1 MQEMLQK
8 IIARA
13 GIASRRHAELLIASG
28 QVRVNGRVVRELG
41 TKADA
46 AKDRIEAAGRVVEAK
61 EGRRVYMLLNKPPE
75 VVSAMEDPEGR
86 KTLRN
91 CLRGLPERV
100 FPVGN
105 LEYAASGLVFLTNDG
120 DLAADMLKNWARLEQ
135 IYHVKVKGM
144 LTLADLERLGRWAPP
159 KHLTSQENPRTMA
172 SERLQKIIAAGG
184 IASRRKA
191 EEIIAAGRVTL
202 NGKVVVEQ
210 GTKADPQRDVICVD
224 GKPLKSR
231 ERLLYFLLHKPK
243 GYVTTVSD
251 PEGRPTIMELM
262 KKCPHRVYPVGRLD
276 YASEGLLLM
285 TNDGQLAQRL
295 MKAGS
300 HAPKTYLVKISGQP
314 DEQALNRLR
323 SGITIE
329 LEDGMRVKTSPAKL
343 RLVED
348 SANPWYAVILSE
360 GRNRQI
366 RRMFQRVGFNVEK
379 IKRVQLGPLV
389 LDVPPGKYR
398 ALTVRE
404 VAQLKS
410 L

>member
-1 MQEMLQK
+1 
-8 IIARA
+8 
-13 GIASRRHAELLIASG
+13 
-28 QVRVNGRVVRELG
+28 
-41 TKADA
+41 
-46 AKDRIEAAGRVVEAK
+46 
-61 EGRRVYMLLNKPPE
+61 
-75 VVSAMEDPEGR
+75 
-86 KTLRN
+86 
-91 CLRGLPERV
+91 
-100 FPVGN
+100 
-105 LEYAASGLVFLTNDG
+105 
-120 DLAADMLKNWARLEQ
+120 
-135 IYHVKVKGM
+135 
-144 LTLADLERLGRWAPP
+144 
-159 KHLTSQENPRTMA
+159 MA
-172 SERLQKIIAAGG
+172 SERLQKIIAASG

-210 GTKADPQRDVICVD
+210 GTKADPQRDEICVD
-224 GKPLKSR
+224 GAPLKSR

-251 PEGRPTIMELM
+251 PEGRPTVMELM
-262 KKCPHRVYPVGRLD
+262 KKCPQRVYPVGRLD

-314 DEQALNRLR
+314 DERALNRLR
-323 SGITIE
+323 AGITIE

-343 RLVED
+343 RLVEG
-348 SANPWYAVILSE
+348 SANPWYEVILSE

-389 LDVPPGKYR
+389 LDVPPGEYR

>member
-1 MQEMLQK
+1 
-8 IIARA
+8 
-13 GIASRRHAELLIASG
+13 
-28 QVRVNGRVVRELG
+28 
-41 TKADA
+41 
-46 AKDRIEAAGRVVEAK
+46 
-61 EGRRVYMLLNKPPE
+61 
-75 VVSAMEDPEGR
+75 
-86 KTLRN
+86 
-91 CLRGLPERV
+91 
-100 FPVGN
+100 
-105 LEYAASGLVFLTNDG
+105 
-120 DLAADMLKNWARLEQ
+120 
-135 IYHVKVKGM
+135 
-144 LTLADLERLGRWAPP
+144 
-159 KHLTSQENPRTMA
+159 MA
-172 SERLQKIIAAGG
+172 SERLQKIMAASG

-210 GTKADPQRDVICVD
+210 GTKADPERDVICVD

-251 PEGRPTIMELM
+251 PEGRPTVMELI
-262 KKCPHRVYPVGRLD
+262 KNCPERVYPVGRLD

-285 TNDGQLAQRL
+285 TNDGALAQKL

-300 HAPKTYLVKISGQP
+300 HVPKTYLVKISGKP
-314 DEQALNRLR
+314 DERTIERLR
-323 SGITIE
+323 AGVTIE
-329 LEDGMRVKTSPAKL
+329 LEDGERV

-348 SANPWYAVILSE
+348 GANPWYEVILIE

-366 RRMFQRVGFNVEK
+366 RRMFQRVGFLVEK
-379 IKRVQLGPLV
+379 IKRVQLGPLA

-404 VAQLKS
+404 VAKLKS